1 MRSYIILCSL
11 LKLPY
16 TINVHHDK
24 LLFHLMFHIQ
34 YIKNMYKEYSHKST
48 EAYYLLLDLV
58 HSSIKIQ
65 QKNIIIIILL
75 FITKNGFSL

>member
-1 MRSYIILCSL
+1 MEIVKLSIEKSL
-11 LKLPY
+11 LYALIIHTSYHLCNRKAIELLNWKL
-16 TINVHHDK
+16 I
-24 LLFHLMFHIQ
+24 
-34 YIKNMYKEYSHKST
+34 IKKNH
-48 EAYYLLLDLV
+48 YLLLDLV